1 MKSLLTITT
10 FVFTLMLSSTSFADW
25 TKVGENKNGAHYV
38 DFGRIQKV
46 DGFVYYWEL
55 GDYLKP
61 NKDGDLSSELHKQG
75 DCKLFRSKVLS
86 FSSYKEPMGGG
97 TGTPYTPPDK
107 WTYPS
112 PVSSSEV
119 ILKLACSR

>member
-10 FVFTLMLSSTSFADW
+10 IVFTLMFSSTSFAGW
-25 TKVGENKNGAHYV
+25 TKVGENKNGTHYV
-38 DFGRIQKV
+38 DFERIQNI

-61 NKDGDLSSELHKQG
+61 NKDGALSSEVHKQG